1 MGSAGALPGVG
12 NAVEKFYLDLETILQ
27 SLRQNGE
34 LHGEIPA
41 KKLGNKAPWKA
52 RLRVAGGH
60 IVSCQILDQRD
71 VVVSSGEMALE
82 ALYKLDAIHWEVR
95 PDSLEN
101 TGQVPAVKAGH
112 KSGTLPNLVDR
123 VPPAADPE
131 PVHSPTP
138 YRLVN
143 VSLRQ
148 MNQTQWPRDYRL
160 VYILID
166 GTRSISRIAEMLT
179 MQRAD
184 VELILQELKTMRI
197 IEINP

>member
-1 MGSAGALPGVG
+1 MGSATRFQVMG
-12 NAVEKFYLDLETILQ
+12 NAVDKFFLDLGTILQ
-27 SLRQNGE
+27 RLRQNGE
-34 LHGEIPA
+34 LYGEIPA
-41 KKLGNKAPWKA
+41 RKLGNKAPWKA
-52 RLRVAGGH
+52 RIRVAEGH

-71 VVVSSGEMALE
+71 VVISSGEMALE
-82 ALYKLDAIHWEVR
+82 ALYNLEPINWEIR
-95 PDSLEN
+95 PDALEN
-101 TGQVPAVKAGH
+101 SGKLPAVKPNRQ
-112 KSGTLPNLVDR
+112 SGVLPG
-123 VPPAADPE
+123 VPERIPPPHDPE

-143 VSLRQ
+143 VSLKQ

-166 GTRSISRIAEMLT
+166 GTRSTIRIAEMLT
-179 MQRAD
+179 MTRAD